1 MIFFPLAFLFVA
13 GMTYVALNAGGEV
26 ETQSDADV
34 LRNGYVLS
42 GTDFAAL
49 TASPGTNFVAPD
61 LDTGEPDYAVLSAQ
75 ITKDKAQASI
85 GVFATLG
92 PQYEKVFAERDIEI
106 TVRARRGR
114 TNPSDS
120 FHVAYYTLDAG
131 ASEWQ
136 IFEPTDTFED
146 YAFRFRPGLPQDEA
160 EIDYLGMWP
169 APEGESQT
177 IEVQRITVEV
187 VTP

>member
-1 MIFFPLAFLFVA
+1 MA
-13 GMTYVALNAGGEV
+13 GMIYLALNAGGEA
-26 ETQSDADV
+26 ETQSDADI

-42 GTDFAAL
+42 GPDFAAL

-61 LDTGEPDYAVLSAQ
+61 LETGEPDYAVLSAQ

-85 GVFATLG
+85 GIFATLG

-114 TNPSDS
+114 SNPSES
-120 FHVAYYTLDAG
+120 FQVGYYTLDAG

-136 IFEPTDTFED
+136 IFEPTESFED
-146 YAFRFRPGLPQDEA
+146 YTFRFKPGLPQDEA
-160 EIDYLGMWP
+160 EIDYLGIWP
-169 APEGESQT
+169 TAEGANKS
-177 IEVQRITVEV
+177 IEVERITVKV
-187 VTP
+187 VKP

>member
-1 MIFFPLAFLFVA
+1 MI
-13 GMTYVALNAGGEV
+13 YVALNAGGEA

-34 LRNGYVLS
+34 LRKGYVLS

-61 LDTGEPDYAVLSAQ
+61 LETGEPDYAVLSAQ
-75 ITKDKAQASI
+75 ITQEKEQASI
-85 GVFATLG
+85 GIFATLG

-106 TVRARRGR
+106 TVRARQGR
-114 TNPSDS
+114 VQPSES
-120 FHVAYYTLDAG
+120 FQVGYYTLDAG
-131 ASEWQ
+131 ASGWQ
-136 IFEPTDTFED
+136 TFDLTDRFED

-160 EIDYLGMWP
+160 EIDYLGIWP
-169 APEGESQT
+169 STVGANKT
-177 IEVQRITVEV
+177 IEVEKITVKV